1 LIALAVSQR
10 FDFSNSY
17 AVFDTHPTGE
27 SLHSLAPPL
36 KRLGKARLAQTLD
49 EQR

>member
-17 AVFDTHPTGE
+17 AVFDAHPTGE
-27 SLHSLAPPL
+27 PLHSLAPPL
-36 KRLGKARLAQTLD
+36 KRHGGVATFAKD
-49 EQR
+49 YGH